1 MPIAPLW
8 RRLATM
14 LYDSIVLIGLWI
26 IVSFLVTAAFGIDS
40 AGTAE
45 SQLNPLY
52 RYTLLAAML
61 GSAYLFFGWFWV
73 NSGQT
78 IGMQAWK
85 LRVQNADGSA
95 ISWRQVGLRYVSAPL
110 AVAAFGF
117 GYWWALFDR
126 QQRSWPDIASNSYIV
141 TVPR

>member
-8 RRLATM
+8 RRLAAM

-78 IGMQAWK
+78 IGME
-85 LRVQNADGSA
+85 L
-95 ISWRQVGLRYVSAPL
+95 P
-110 AVAAFGF
+110 FF
-117 GYWWALFDR
+117 
-126 QQRSWPDIASNSYIV
+126 
-141 TVPR
+141 

>member
-8 RRLATM
+8 RRLAAM

-95 ISWRQVGLRYVSAPL
+95 IGWRQVGLRYISAPL
-110 AVAAFGF
+110 ALAVFGF

-126 QQRSWPDIASNSYIV
+126 QHRSWPDIASHSYIV